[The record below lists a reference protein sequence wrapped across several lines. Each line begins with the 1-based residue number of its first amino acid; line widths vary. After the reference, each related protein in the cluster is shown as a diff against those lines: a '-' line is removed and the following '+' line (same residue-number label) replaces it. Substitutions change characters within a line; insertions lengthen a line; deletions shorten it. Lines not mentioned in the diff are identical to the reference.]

1 MEISRRLAGR
11 DVGKVQA
18 ETHMGQQAMEAVDD
32 ELPELGPGP
41 ARLKTLTQ
49 IVLDRI
55 AEYLQQEAAVRGG
68 SLDAA
73 QLGQAIE
80 AFRNSGRND
89 AQEFYRAGWNE
100 CLSVIDE
107 VRRESSRRLPFER
120 LMVNPLAHL
129 LPPAN
134 QPVQRGKALSRRI
147 LPGYLSA
154 LYQILGPVLLDQ
166 YQSRCRE
173 LVRII
178 QTARGTD
185 FEWKDV
191 CEDPTSHVIVNDIL
205 VHLSKH
211 FSNFARRRAWMM
223 GVIISH
229 MPLAENETE
238 RAWIFGDAEFAIMMA
253 ALFRS
258 LRNEMASPAG
268 KLRIQERYG
277 LVVWEILEDF
287 FQDLDNAVRAA
298 PLRRLA
304 K

>member
-1 MEISRRLAGR
+1 ME
-11 DVGKVQA
+11 Q
-18 ETHMGQQAMEAVDD
+18 TAMEAVDD

-41 ARLKTLTQ
+41 ARLKTLTH

-55 AEYLQQEAAVRGG
+55 AEHLQRAAARHGG
-68 SLDAA
+68 LLDAA
-73 QLGQAIE
+73 QLDEAIE
-80 AFRNSGRND
+80 SFRNSARND

-120 LMVNPLAHL
+120 LLVNPLAHL
-129 LPPAN
+129 FPPAN
-134 QPVQRGKALSRRI
+134 QPVQPGNGLSRRI

-191 CEDPTSHVIVNDIL
+191 CDDATSQVIVNDIL

-223 GVIISH
+223 GVIVSH
-229 MPLAENETE
+229 MPLGENETE
-238 RAWIFGDAEFAIMMA
+238 RAWVFGDAEFAMMMG
-253 ALFRS
+253 ALFRP

-268 KLRIQERYG
+268 KQRIQDRYG

-287 FQDLDNAVRAA
+287 FEDLDSTVRAA
-298 PLRRLA
+298 PFRRLA
-304 K
+304 P